1 MLLDLNLI
9 ERLLNGIEINGALHI
24 GAHECEELLFY
35 TLEDLKWDARK
46 ASH

>member
-1 MLLDLNLI
+1 MLLDLDLI

-35 TLEDLKWDARK
+35 INNLNVIPEKII
-46 ASH
+46 